1 MNMKLTI
8 SKLFNKVNKDKYSK
22 YLELMPDFK
31 KQKTQKFT
39 TVVLTLLAIIILAI
53 FAINPTLS
61 TIANLQKQLED
72 AKFVADKL
80 EKKINNLSILQTK
93 YNNIQNDLPTVY
105 EAIPKK
111 SEVPKLTGQI
121 QSVLNESGMQLIS
134 IQSSEIVEVTR
145 GKFYLYNFDLTASG
159 DYQTMENFL
168 EKLIDMQR
176 VTDIKNINISNSS
189 TSESLQ
195 FNVQGNAF
203 YKE

>member
-1 MNMKLTI
+1 MKLTI

-39 TVVLTLLAIIILAI
+39 TVVLTLIAIIILAI

-105 EAIPKK
+105 EGIPKN

-159 DYQTMENFL
+159 DYQIMENFL
-168 EKLIDMQR
+168 EKLISMQR

-189 TSESLQ
+189 TSKSLQ

>member
-1 MNMKLTI
+1 MKLTI
-8 SKLFNKVNKDKYSK
+8 SKLFNKVDKDKYSK

-39 TVVLTLLAIIILAI
+39 TVVLTLIAIIILAI

-93 YNNIQNDLPTVY
+93 YNNIQNDLPIVY
-105 EAIPKK
+105 EAIPKN

-121 QSVLNESGMQLIS
+121 QSILNESGMQLIS

-168 EKLIDMQR
+168 EKLTNMQR
-176 VTDIKNINISNSS
+176 VTNIKNINISNSS
-189 TSESLQ
+189 TSKSLQ

>member
-1 MNMKLTI
+1 MKLKI

-39 TVVLTLLAIIILAI
+39 TVVLTLIAIIVLAI

-80 EKKINNLSILQTK
+80 GKKINNLSILQTK

-105 EAIPKK
+105 ESIPKN

-121 QSVLNESGMQLIS
+121 QSVLNASGMQLIS
-134 IQSSEIVEVTR
+134 IQASEIVEVTR

-168 EKLIDMQR
+168 EKLISMQR
-176 VTDIKNINISNSS
+176 VTDIKNINISTSS
-189 TSESLQ
+189 TNKSLQ
-195 FNVQGNAF
+195 FNVQGHAF
-203 YKE
+203 YKK

>member
-1 MNMKLTI
+1 MNMKLKI

-39 TVVLTLLAIIILAI
+39 TVVLTLIAIIVLAI

-105 EAIPKK
+105 ESIPKN

-121 QSVLNESGMQLIS
+121 QSVLNASGMQLIS
-134 IQSSEIVEVTR
+134 IQASEIVEVTR

-168 EKLIDMQR
+168 EKLISMQR
-176 VTDIKNINISNSS
+176 VTDIKNINISTSS
-189 TSESLQ
+189 TNKSLQ
-195 FNVQGNAF
+195 FNVQGHAF
-203 YKE
+203 YKK

>member
-39 TVVLTLLAIIILAI
+39 TVVLTLIAIIVLAI

-105 EAIPKK
+105 ESIPKN

-121 QSVLNESGMQLIS
+121 QSVLNASGMQLIS
-134 IQSSEIVEVTR
+134 IQASEIVEVTR
-145 GKFYLYNFDLTASG
+145 GKFYLYNFDLTTSG

-168 EKLIDMQR
+168 EKLISMQR

-189 TSESLQ
+189 TNKSLQ
-195 FNVQGNAF
+195 FNVQGHAF
-203 YKE
+203 YKK

>member
-1 MNMKLTI
+1 MKLTI
-8 SKLFNKVNKDKYSK
+8 NKLFNKVNKDKYSK

-39 TVVLTLLAIIILAI
+39 TVVLTLIAIIVLAI

-93 YNNIQNDLPTVY
+93 YNNIQTDLPVVY
-105 EAIPKK
+105 EAIPK
-111 SEVPKLTGQI
+111 SPLAPKLTGQI
-121 QSVLNESGMQLIS
+121 QSVLSESGMQLAT
-134 IQSSEIVEVTR
+134 IQVSNIIEITQ
-145 GKFYLYNFDLTASG
+145 GKFYSYNFDLTATG
-159 DYQTMENFL
+159 DFQAMKIFL
-168 EKLIDMQR
+168 EKISNMQR
-176 VTDIKNINISNSS
+176 VTDIKNINISTSS
-189 TSESLQ
+189 TTNALQ
-195 FNVQGNAF
+195 FNVQGHTF

>member
-1 MNMKLTI
+1 MKLTI

-61 TIANLQKQLED
+61 TVANLQKQLED

-168 EKLIDMQR
+168 EKLIGMQR

>member
-1 MNMKLTI
+1 MKLKI

-39 TVVLTLLAIIILAI
+39 TVVLTLIAIIVLAI

-105 EAIPKK
+105 ESIPKN

-121 QSVLNESGMQLIS
+121 QSVLNASGMQLIS
-134 IQSSEIVEVTR
+134 IQASEIVEVTR

-168 EKLIDMQR
+168 EKLISMQR
-176 VTDIKNINISNSS
+176 VTDIKNINISTSS
-189 TSESLQ
+189 TNKSLQ
-195 FNVQGNAF
+195 FNVQGHAF
-203 YKE
+203 YKK

>member
-8 SKLFNKVNKDKYSK
+8 NKLFNKVNKDKYSK

-39 TVVLTLLAIIILAI
+39 TVVLTLIAIIVLAI

-80 EKKINNLSILQTK
+80 EKKINNLSVLQTK
-93 YNNIQNDLPTVY
+93 YNNIQSDLPVVY
-105 EAIPKK
+105 EAIPKNPQA
-111 SEVPKLTGQI
+111 PKLTGQI
-121 QSVLNESGMQLIS
+121 QSILNDSGLQLVT
-134 IQSSEIVEVTR
+134 IQASNIVEITN
-145 GKFYLYNFDLTASG
+145 GKFYSFNFDLTATG
-159 DYQTMENFL
+159 NFQSMASFL
-168 EKLIDMQR
+168 KEISTMQR
-176 VTDIKNINISNSS
+176 VTDIKSININTSS
-189 TSESLQ
+189 TDNSLQ
-195 FNVQGNAF
+195 FNVQGHAF

>member
-1 MNMKLTI
+1 MKLTI

-39 TVVLTLLAIIILAI
+39 TVVLTLIAIIILAI

-93 YNNIQNDLPTVY
+93 YNNIQNDLPIVY
-105 EAIPKK
+105 EAIPKN

-121 QSVLNESGMQLIS
+121 QSILNESGMQLIS

-168 EKLIDMQR
+168 EKLTSMQR
-176 VTDIKNINISNSS
+176 VTNIKNINISTSS
-189 TSESLQ
+189 TNKSLQ

>member
-39 TVVLTLLAIIILAI
+39 TVVLTLIAIIILAI

-93 YNNIQNDLPTVY
+93 YNNIQNDLPIVY
-105 EAIPKK
+105 EAIPKN

-121 QSVLNESGMQLIS
+121 QSILNESGMQLIS

-168 EKLIDMQR
+168 EKLTSMQR
-176 VTDIKNINISNSS
+176 VTNIKNINISTSS
-189 TSESLQ
+189 TNKSLQ

>member
-1 MNMKLTI
+1 MKLTI
-8 SKLFNKVNKDKYSK
+8 NKLFNKVNKDKYSK

-39 TVVLTLLAIIILAI
+39 TVVLTLIAIIVLAI

-93 YNNIQNDLPTVY
+93 YNNIQTDLPVVY
-105 EAIPKK
+105 EAIPK
-111 SEVPKLTGQI
+111 SPLAPKLTGQI
-121 QSVLNESGMQLIS
+121 QSVLSESGMQLAT
-134 IQSSEIVEVTR
+134 IQVSNIIEITQ
-145 GKFYLYNFDLTASG
+145 GKFYAYNFDLTATG
-159 DYQTMENFL
+159 DFQAMKIFL
-168 EKLIDMQR
+168 EKISNMQR
-176 VTDIKNINISNSS
+176 VTDIKNINISTSS
-189 TSESLQ
+189 TTNALQ
-195 FNVQGNAF
+195 FNVQGHTF

>member
-1 MNMKLTI
+1 MKLTI

>member
-8 SKLFNKVNKDKYSK
+8 SKLFNKVDKDKYSK

-39 TVVLTLLAIIILAI
+39 TVVLTLIAIIILAI

-93 YNNIQNDLPTVY
+93 YNNIQNDLPIVY
-105 EAIPKK
+105 EAIPKN

-121 QSVLNESGMQLIS
+121 QSILNESGMQLIS

-168 EKLIDMQR
+168 EKLTNMQR
-176 VTDIKNINISNSS
+176 VTNIKNINISNSS
-189 TSESLQ
+189 TSKSLQ